1 MKIQLEADKILEKM
15 AETFRERNKLY
26 GSNYNAVGEVLI
38 ALFPE
43 GVTLKTKEDFIRWHF
58 MDWKVG
64 KLTRFARTKMTH
76 TDSLHDD
83 AVYTAMLED
92 FILRT
97 AKGGDEYE
105 E

>member
-1 MKIQLEADKILEKM
+1 MKIQLEADKILEEM

-38 ALFPE
+38 ALFPD
-43 GVTLKTKEDFIRWHF
+43 GVTLKTKEDFIKWHF

-76 TDSLHDD
+76 IDSLHDD

-97 AKGGDEYE
+97 TEEENDEE
-105 E
+105 